1 MSQIDAEWQ
10 IESVTNAGVRIFLAR
25 TGHGRLLGF
34 GHIHSSD
41 RKVGGTYYGFLSEID
56 PCEPE
61 GGYSKLKS

>member
-1 MSQIDAEWQ
+1 
-10 IESVTNAGVRIFLAR
+10 VRIFLAR